1 MTAEIRAVP
10 RSIEVPLVI
19 AIALIAIIFRF
30 AQFNQVPP
38 GLHYDEAIDAKLA
51 RDIRAGVT
59 PIYFEEGWGREPLYH
74 YLVALTLNFTP
85 DPTTALR
92 VTSGV
97 LGLIQ
102 LAAAYLLFR
111 SLFGIPTA
119 LLGAAWIAVLF
130 WTVSTSRAGLRNIT
144 LTTLTTLTAW
154 AFWRVWDDARSR
166 MQDARSG
173 MQDAGRTMQAATS
186 VYLLPPAS
194 CILPGVL
201 LGLTIYTYQP
211 GRVVP
216 LIYLVFGGFVALRQR
231 ALIKLNW
238 RALAVFFGV
247 ALVVALPLMIF
258 LITHPQ
264 AETARAFQTE
274 PIHALFAGNFQPAI
288 ETAVATLK
296 MFTFDGAGDPQILY
310 NLSGRP
316 IFIGLGTILFYLG
329 LIACV
334 RRWKQPEYAFML
346 IWLIVTLLPNM
357 LTAPAPFFYRAIA
370 AQTPVAL
377 LPALGVM
384 LMVDIFNRDGA
395 RRAKRIVAGV
405 AFSVG
410 VVALGQTAITTWRD
424 YFEVWGQHAEVR
436 FQYSA
441 ALTAIARTIDA
452 APDQS
457 PVAVS
462 SFFIEDADP
471 IIFEQTLNR
480 RDVTVRWFDARDS
493 IIAAAGANWQ
503 WLGVPSFTPL
513 DAGLQTEF
521 PGEPLTTTQD
531 FKLYALNAVRFRQSI
546 EAWTCAACPVT
557 FDQAVALIGLEYSVV
572 DRTLIVQSAWRVKQ
586 ASKPVSTAIFMHL
599 IGSEGQIAAQ
609 DDRLGVPPHTW
620 QPGDEFVQVHR
631 IPLGQSSSGKYTL
644 RLGLYNRT
652 DNVRWAATDRSG
664 ANLDDAVTVAT
675 IEVSP

>member
-1 MTAEIRAVP
+1 MTAEIRGVP

-51 RDIRAGVT
+51 QEIRAGAT
-59 PIYFEEGWGREPLYH
+59 PLYFEEGWGREPLYH
-74 YLVALTLNFTP
+74 YLVAVTLNFTP

-92 VTSGV
+92 LTSGG

-102 LAAAYLLFR
+102 LLAAYALFR
-111 SLFGIPTA
+111 SLFGVPTA
-119 LLGAAWIAVLF
+119 LLGAAWLAVLF

-154 AFWRVWDDARSR
+154 AFWRVWTEARR
-166 MQDARSG
+166 KTQDA
-173 MQDAGRTMQAATS
+173 
-186 VYLLPPAS
+186 LHPAS

-201 LGLTIYTYQP
+201 LGLTVYTYQP
-211 GRVVP
+211 SRVVP
-216 LIYLVFGGFVALRQR
+216 LIYLVFVGFLFIRQR
-231 ALIKLNW
+231 ALVKQNW
-238 RALAVFFGV
+238 RALTVFCGV
-247 ALVVALPLMIF
+247 ALLVALPLMLF
-258 LITHPQ
+258 LLTHPQ

-274 PIHALFAGNFQPAI
+274 PIRALVSGNFQPALD
-288 ETAVATLK
+288 TALATLK

-310 NLSGRP
+310 NLTGRP
-316 IFIGLGTILFYLG
+316 IFIGVSSILFYLG
-329 LIACV
+329 LFVAGW
-334 RRWKQPEYAFML
+334 RWKRPEYAFVL
-346 IWLIVTLLPNM
+346 IWLLITLLPNM

-377 LPALGVM
+377 LPAIGGVW
-384 LMVDIFNRDGA
+384 LTSVFNRNAMRPAATRTRADAASAEKRRRLISWGA
-395 RRAKRIVAGV
+395 I
-405 AFSVG
+405 F
-410 VVALGQTAITTWRD
+410 VALAALAQTAISTWHD
-424 YFEVWGQHAEVR
+424 YFEVWGQHEEVR

-441 ALTAIARTIDA
+441 ALTAIAHTIDA
-452 APDQS
+452 SPDQH

-480 RDVTVRWFDARDS
+480 RDVAVRWFDARES
-493 IIAAAGANWQ
+493 IIATAGANWQ

-513 DAGLQTEF
+513 DAGLQIEF

-531 FKLYALNAVRFRQSI
+531 FKLYALDAVRFRQTI

-557 FDQAVALIGLEYSVV
+557 FDHAVTLIGLQTNIV
-572 DRTLIVQSAWRVKQ
+572 DGMLIVQSAWRVERAVQ
-586 ASKPVSTAIFMHL
+586 PVSTAVFMHL
-599 IGSEGQIAAQ
+599 IGAAGQIAAQ

-620 QPGDEFVQVHR
+620 QTGDEFVQVHR
-631 IPLGQSSSGKYTL
+631 IALGQASIGDYALKV
-644 RLGLYNRT
+644 GLYNRG
-652 DNVRWAATDRSG
+652 DNARWAATDQSG
-664 ANLDDAVTVAT
+664 ANLGDAVTVAT

>member
-1 MTAEIRAVP
+1 MTAKSGAVP
-10 RSIEVPLVI
+10 RFIEVPSVI
-19 AIALIAIIFRF
+19 AIVLIAIIFRF
-30 AQFNQVPP
+30 AQFNQAPP

-51 RDIRAGVT
+51 QEIRAGAT
-59 PIYFEEGWGREPLYH
+59 PLYFEEGWGREPLYH
-74 YLVALTLNFTP
+74 YLVAFTLNFTP

-92 VTSGV
+92 VTSAT

-102 LAAAYLLFR
+102 LLAAYALFR

-119 LLGAAWIAVLF
+119 LLAAAWIAVLF

-154 AFWRVWDDARSR
+154 AFWRVWSDARSQVQDAGSR
-166 MQDARSG
+166 MQDATG
-173 MQDAGRTMQAATS
+173 
-186 VYLLPPAS
+186 VYLLHPAS

-201 LGLTIYTYQP
+201 LGLTVYTYQP
-211 GRVVP
+211 SRVVS
-216 LIYLVFGGFVALRQR
+216 LIYLVFVGFLLLRQR
-231 ALIKLNW
+231 LFIKQNW
-238 RALAVFFGV
+238 RAVLAFFGV
-247 ALVVALPLMIF
+247 ALIVALPLLIF
-258 LITHPQ
+258 LATHPQ

-274 PIHALFAGNFQPAI
+274 PIRALLSGNFQPAL

-310 NLSGRP
+310 NLTGRP
-316 IFIGLGTILFYLG
+316 IFIGLSSILFYVG
-329 LIACV
+329 LIVAV
-334 RRWKQPEYAFML
+334 WRWKKPEYAFML
-346 IWLIVTLLPNM
+346 IWLAITLLPNM

-377 LPALGVM
+377 LPAVGAVFTNEL
-384 LMVDIFNRDGA
+384 LNRT
-395 RRAKRIVAGV
+395 RAKKMKILAMSLLTLIAVFG
-405 AFSVG
+405 
-410 VVALGQTAITTWRD
+410 LGQTAITTWHD
-424 YFEVWGQHAEVR
+424 YFTVWNQLEGVR

-441 ALTAIARTIDA
+441 ALTEIAHTIDA
-452 APDQS
+452 SPLQQ
-457 PVAVS
+457 PVAIS

-471 IIFEQTLNR
+471 IIFEQTLKR
-480 RDVTVRWFDARDS
+480 RDVAVRWFDARDA
-493 IIAAAGANWQ
+493 IIATAGTNWQ

-531 FKLYALNAVRFRQSI
+531 FKLYALDAGRFRQQI

-557 FDQAVALIGLEYSVV
+557 FDQAVTLIGLQTSIV
-572 DRTLIVQSAWRVKQ
+572 DRTLIVQSAWRVDR
-586 ASKPVSTAIFMHL
+586 AGKPVSTAIFMHL
-599 IGSEGQIAAQ
+599 IGADGQIAAQ

-631 IPLGQSSSGKYTL
+631 IPLAQAAPGKYAL
-644 RLGLYNRT
+644 KLGLYNRA
-652 DNVRWAATDRSG
+652 DNARWAATDQSG
-664 ANLDDAVTVAT
+664 ANLGDAVGVTT